1 MSLPDYQERVVRL
14 QMGLARAWFK
24 EPTLLNVPGHSI
36 ACKLDPNYY
45 LAAQPFFDQEL
56 GRIAGM
62 FPDQVV
68 EALVKTGLLIT
79 QPPQREHV
87 HSVTIAYSGS
97 SITMPASFVDAE
109 FIDGALRL
117 YGNASGLEV
126 ADLCL
131 DSTSRQLVEQLFK
144 NMTLPCNAAYA
155 QQ

>member
-1 MSLPDYQERVVRL
+1 MPLPDYQERVVRL
-14 QMGLARAWFK
+14 QMVLARAWLK

-62 FPDQVV
+62 FPDQVI
-68 EALVKTGLLIT
+68 ETLVKTGLMIT

-87 HSVTIAYSGS
+87 QSVTISYSES

-109 FIDGALRL
+109 FIDGALRH

-126 ADLCL
+126 ADLRL
-131 DSTSRQLVEQLFK
+131 ASSSRQTVEQLFK
-144 NMTLPCNAAYA
+144 NMTPPCDAAYA
-155 QQ
+155 